1 MVHFRLALRNC
12 LMPVITVTG
21 MQIGNLIA
29 FALITETVF
38 QWPGM
43 GLLFIQSVMFVD
55 IPVMAAYLVIV
66 SFIFVALNTLVDM
79 MYGVVDPRLRSQHVK
94 EAPMLTKPV
103 SVASRRRFARFLQSD
118 LWWSLRQ
125 DYVAMGAGVILI
137 VVLLLAV
144 FAPWIAPQNPY
155 DLAQLDLLNAELPP
169 VWESGSDPQFLL
181 GTDTQGRDVW
191 SAILYGSR
199 MSLVIGLATVV
210 LSLAIGLLVGL
221 AAGYFGGWIDNA
233 LMRLGDT
240 LLSIPT
246 ILVAILVT
254 AVFRQLLPPGLR
266 ETLSA
271 VILILAISMTTWVQ
285 YARTVR
291 ASALVERG
299 KEYVQA
305 ARLIR
310 VSSLRIMLTHI
321 LPNTLTPVMVTATLN
336 LGLAILVEATLSCLG
351 VGLPPTEPSLGTL
364 IRLGNQFLFSGQW
377 WVVVFPALYLSLI
390 VLVVNLL
397 GDWLRDALNPRLR

>member
-1 MVHFRLALRNC
+1 
-12 LMPVITVTG
+12 
-21 MQIGNLIA
+21 
-29 FALITETVF
+29 
-38 QWPGM
+38 
-43 GLLFIQSVMFVD
+43 
-55 IPVMAAYLVIV
+55 
-66 SFIFVALNTLVDM
+66 
-79 MYGVVDPRLRSQHVK
+79 
-94 EAPMLTKPV
+94 MLTKPM
-103 SVASRRRFARFLQSD
+103 SNAGRGRLARFFQGD

-125 DYVAMGAGVILI
+125 DPVAMGAGVVLI
-137 VVLLLAV
+137 AVVLLAL

-169 VWESGSDPQFLL
+169 RWIAGGEAQFLL

-246 ILVAILVT
+246 ILVAILVA

-266 ETLSA
+266 ETLSS
-271 VILILAISMTTWVQ
+271 VILILAISMTNWVQ

-299 KEYVQA
+299 KEYVQS

-310 VSSLRIMLTHI
+310 VSPLRIMLTHI

-336 LGLAILVEATLSCLG
+336 LGLAILIEATLSFLG
-351 VGLPPTEPSLGTL
+351 VGMPPTEPSLGTL

-377 WVVVFPALYLSLI
+377 WVVVFPAVYLSLV